1 MRSNTY
7 TLVFT
12 SLITIFFGFL
22 LSVAATSLKPR
33 QDINIEIDMKKNI
46 LGALG
51 LKPKISTKWTIE
63 EVQDVYKKNIIG
75 MVLDKNGLKTDKNP
89 KDIDADKNEDFFP
102 IYIHKTSNEINGYV
116 IPISGKGLWS
126 TLYGYFAIEPDC
138 ETAKGITFYKH
149 GETPGLG
156 GEVEKDWFQNNFK
169 GKKFIDEN
177 DILVGIE
184 VVKGSVDESSKDAYR
199 QVDGISGAT
208 ITSKG
213 LEVFLKEDLK
223 KYQPYFK
230 MQKELVG

>member
-75 MVLDKNGLKTDKNP
+75 VVLDKKGLKTDKNP
-89 KDIDADKNEDFFP
+89 KDIDTDKNEDFFP

-230 MQKELVG
+230 IQKELVG

>member
-7 TLVFT
+7 TLIFT
-12 SLITIFFGFL
+12 SVITIFFGFL

-33 QDINIEIDMKKNI
+33 QEINIEIDMKKNI
-46 LGALG
+46 LSALG
-51 LKPKISTKWTIE
+51 LKPSNSLKWNIE
-63 EVQDVYKKNIIG
+63 EVQNVYEENIIG
-75 MVLDKNGLKTDKNP
+75 VVVDKNGLKTDKNP
-89 KDIDADKNEDFFP
+89 QDIDTEKDQNHFP
-102 IYIHKTSNEINGYV
+102 IYIHKKSNEIYGYV

-169 GKKFIDEN
+169 GKKFVDEN
-177 DILVGIE
+177 NNLVGIE
-184 VVKGSVDESSKDAYR
+184 VVKGSVDETSKNAYR

-213 LEVFLKEDLK
+213 LENFLKEDLK

-230 MQKELVG
+230 IQKESIG

>member
-63 EVQDVYKKNIIG
+63 EVQDVYKRNIIG

-89 KDIDADKNEDFFP
+89 KDIDTDKNEDFFP

-230 MQKELVG
+230 MQKEIVG

>member
-12 SLITIFFGFL
+12 SVITIFFGFL

-51 LKPKISTKWTIE
+51 LKPKLSSKWTIE
-63 EVQDVYKKNIIG
+63 EVQNVYKKNIIG
-75 MVLDKNGLKTDKNP
+75 IVLDKNGSKTDKNP
-89 KDIDADKNEDFFP
+89 KDIDTDKNEDFFP
-102 IYIHKTSNEINGYV
+102 IYIHKTSDEINGYV

-156 GEVEKDWFQNNFK
+156 GEVEKDLSL
-169 GKKFIDEN
+169 IH
-177 DILVGIE
+177 I
-184 VVKGSVDESSKDAYR
+184 
-199 QVDGISGAT
+199 
-208 ITSKG
+208 
-213 LEVFLKEDLK
+213 
-223 KYQPYFK
+223 
-230 MQKELVG
+230 

>member
-63 EVQDVYKKNIIG
+63 EVQDVYKRNIIG

-89 KDIDADKNEDFFP
+89 KDIDTDKNEDFFP
-102 IYIHKTSNEINGYV
+102 IYIHKTSNEVNGYV

-169 GKKFIDEN
+169 GKKFVDEN
-177 DILVGIE
+177 DIIVGIE
-184 VVKGSVDESSKDAYR
+184 VVKGSVDESSNDAYR

-223 KYQPYFK
+223 KYQSYFK
-230 MQKELVG
+230 MQKEFVG

>member
-1 MRSNTY
+1 MRSNAY

-12 SLITIFFGFL
+12 SVITIFFGLL

-51 LKPKISTKWTIE
+51 LKPKLSSKWTIE
-63 EVQDVYKKNIIG
+63 EVQNVYKKNIIG
-75 MVLDKNGLKTDKNP
+75 IVLDKNGLETDKNP
-89 KDIDADKNEDFFP
+89 KDIDTDKDENFFP
-102 IYIHKTSNEINGYV
+102 IYIHKTSDEINGYV

-169 GKKFIDEN
+169 GKKFMDEN

-184 VVKGSVDESSKDAYR
+184 VVKGSVDESSEKAYM

-213 LEVFLKEDLK
+213 LELFLKEDLK

-230 MQKELVG
+230 IQKEFVG

>member
-63 EVQDVYKKNIIG
+63 EVQDVYKRNIIG

-89 KDIDADKNEDFFP
+89 KDIDTDKNEDFFP
-102 IYIHKTSNEINGYV
+102 IYIHKTSNEVNGYV

-169 GKKFIDEN
+169 GKKFVDEN
-177 DILVGIE
+177 DIIVGIE

-223 KYQPYFK
+223 KYQSYFK
-230 MQKELVG
+230 MQKEFVG

>member
-12 SLITIFFGFL
+12 SVITIFFGFL

-51 LKPKISTKWTIE
+51 LKPKLSSKWTIE
-63 EVQDVYKKNIIG
+63 EVQNVYKKNIIG
-75 MVLDKNGLKTDKNP
+75 IVLDKNGSKTEKNP
-89 KDIDADKNEDFFP
+89 KDIDTDKNEDFFP
-102 IYIHKTSNEINGYV
+102 IYIHKTSDEINGYV

-177 DILVGIE
+177 NMLVGIE
-184 VVKGSVDESSKDAYR
+184 VVKGTVDESSDDAYR

-213 LEVFLKEDLK
+213 LEVFLREDLR

-230 MQKELVG
+230 IQNEFAG

>member
-63 EVQDVYKKNIIG
+63 EVQDVYKRNIIG

-89 KDIDADKNEDFFP
+89 KDIDTDKDEDFFP